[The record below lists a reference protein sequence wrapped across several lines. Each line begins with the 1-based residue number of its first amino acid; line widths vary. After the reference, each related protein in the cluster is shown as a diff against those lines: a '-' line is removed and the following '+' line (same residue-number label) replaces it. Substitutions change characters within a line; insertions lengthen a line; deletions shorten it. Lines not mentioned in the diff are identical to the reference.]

1 MNNKRT
7 LFSLFVNVGSNVL
20 SQVLAVAFI
29 PILARMYKP
38 EDFAMATLFLG
49 VASCFVSISSLRLSV
64 TIPLSVNEKDRGIG
78 LVTSTLIVLLLS
90 TAFFI
95 FNEVF
100 SLLEVLEIGSY
111 SYILFL
117 FVILL
122 SINNILI
129 NVIIS
134 NESYKVIGG
143 SKVLNSITLNLTRL
157 ILAYTTLSNGMLY
170 SLVVS
175 EIFVFLLLYC
185 YSKKTI
191 KSYLSEYRFCLG
203 ECVKYI
209 KKYIDYPKFQVISQ
223 FILISSQYAPI
234 FMLSNSFSTPQVG
247 LFVMANNLVS
257 LPVNSVGLALSQ
269 IYLGEYRK
277 KENQKNIFKHSGYIV
292 GFFMMASVPF
302 ILLMSIWGDSIV
314 GFLLGEQWIDTA
326 PLISMLIFLGSAKLC
341 MAVISQSLNI
351 FNGQRLQLF
360 INFLFFMLSYSSLY
374 VCIMLKWDF
383 YTTVLL
389 YTISGSFAL
398 FVGIYL
404 TMRNIMVKSKYENS
418 IFG

>member
-1 MNNKRT
+1 
-7 LFSLFVNVGSNVL
+7 
-20 SQVLAVAFI
+20 
-29 PILARMYKP
+29 
-38 EDFAMATLFLG
+38 E
-49 VASCFVSISSLRLSV
+49 
-64 TIPLSVNEKDRGIG
+64 
-78 LVTSTLIVLLLS
+78 
-90 TAFFI
+90 
-95 FNEVF
+95 
-100 SLLEVLEIGSY
+100 
-111 SYILFL
+111 
-117 FVILL
+117 
-122 SINNILI
+122 
-129 NVIIS
+129 
-134 NESYKVIGG
+134 
-143 SKVLNSITLNLTRL
+143 
-157 ILAYTTLSNGMLY
+157 
-170 SLVVS
+170 
-175 EIFVFLLLYC
+175 
-185 YSKKTI
+185 
-191 KSYLSEYRFCLG
+191 
-203 ECVKYI
+203 YI

-234 FMLSNSFSTPQVG
+234 FMLSNSFSTLQVG

-302 ILLMSIWGDSIV
+302 IFLMSIWGDSIV

-374 VCIMLKWDF
+374 ICIMLKWDF

>member
-1 MNNKRT
+1 MNNKKT
-7 LFSLFVNVGSNVL
+7 LLSLFVNVGSNVL

-64 TIPLSVNEKDRGIG
+64 TIPLSANEKDRGIG

-95 FNEVF
+95 FNEMF

-134 NESYKVIGG
+134 NGSYKVIGG

-203 ECVKYI
+203 ECVEYI

-234 FMLSNSFSTPQVG
+234 FMLSNSFSTLQVG

-302 ILLMSIWGDSIV
+302 IFLMSIWGDSIV

-374 VCIMLKWDF
+374 ICIMLKWDF